1 MFTLQ
6 IEHRVH
12 DFDTWKK
19 AFDSY
24 NPFREEALVRRY
36 RIFRSLDNPNH
47 VMIDLDFER
56 SNEADRFVDAMHQL
70 WSRVEGKLI
79 DRPLIRIVEALDRK
93 EYLTSFS

>member
-19 AFDSY
+19 AFDIY

-36 RIFRSLDNPNH
+36 RISRSLDNPNY

-56 SNEADRFVDAMHQL
+56 SNEADTFVDAMHQL
-70 WSRVEGKLI
+70 WGRVDGKLI

-93 EYLTSFS
+93 EYVKSFS

>member
-12 DFDTWKK
+12 DFDTWKT
-19 AFDSY
+19 AFDTY
-24 NPFREEALVRRY
+24 NPFREEACIRRY

-56 SNEADRFVDAMHQL
+56 SCEANTFVDAMHQM
-70 WSRVEGKLI
+70 WGHVEGKLA
-79 DRPLIRIVEALDRK
+79 DRPQLRIVEALESK
-93 EYLTSFS
+93 EF

>member
-6 IEHRVH
+6 IEHRVQ
-12 DFDTWKK
+12 DFDTWKN
-19 AFDSY
+19 AFDTY

-36 RIFRSLDNPNH
+36 RISRSLDNPNY

-56 SNEADRFVDAMHQL
+56 SNEADTFVDAMHQL
-70 WSRVEGKLI
+70 WGRVEGKLI

-93 EYLTSFS
+93 EYVKSFS